1 MAGDREGTGQRYG
14 TEQALP
20 RHPLWSYSGA
30 VTEASEA
37 AKQPRT
43 FAPERLKAFVD
54 AVVAIAMTLLI
65 LPLLESVSEAATD
78 NTTTAAFLVDHR
90 GQIVSFFLSFVLIAV
105 FWMEHH
111 RLYERVLRVS
121 NPLLFINVAWMLTI
135 VWLPV
140 PTAMLGQMETDP
152 LQALLYIGTLI
163 MTQVTTLAAK
173 LYLMRH
179 LTLVDFTADR
189 LRRGV
194 VSDIAAI
201 VLFCIA
207 LPIAAWV
214 HVIGYFALLLLM
226 FSTPVEKL
234 LERLRR

>member
-1 MAGDREGTGQRYG
+1 MTAQ
-14 TEQALP
+14 
-20 RHPLWSYSGA
+20 
-30 VTEASEA
+30 
-37 AKQPRT
+37 T

-78 NTTTAAFLVDHR
+78 GMDTGMFLAEHR
-90 GQIVSFFLSFVLIAV
+90 GQIFSFVLSFVLIAM

-111 RLYERVLRVS
+111 RQYERVLRVS
-121 NPLLFINVAWMLTI
+121 SPLLFINVAWMLTI

-140 PTAMLGQMETDP
+140 PTAMLGQMDTDP
-152 LQALLYIGTLI
+152 LQALLYIGTLT
-163 MTQVTTLAAK
+163 MTQAATLAGK
-173 LYLMRH
+173 LYLMRNP
-179 LTLVDFTADR
+179 TLSDFTAEK
-189 LRRGV
+189 LRRGAIG
-194 VSDIAAI
+194 DIAAI
-201 VLFCIA
+201 ILFCVA

-214 HVIGYFALLLLM
+214 HPIGYFALLLLV